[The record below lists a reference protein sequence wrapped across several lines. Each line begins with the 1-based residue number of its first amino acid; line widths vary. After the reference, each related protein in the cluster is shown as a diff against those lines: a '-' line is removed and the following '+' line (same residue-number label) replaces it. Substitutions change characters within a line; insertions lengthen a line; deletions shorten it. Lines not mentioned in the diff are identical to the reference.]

1 MDGTLLFSSSS
12 LISPRQQTLRHNLK
26 SNKVEQLKQILTGF
40 NEECHTNLTK
50 AGKKQDPIDK
60 ITRELD
66 DWRRTDNAERW
77 SKAKTIMNR
86 VRQTG

>member
-1 MDGTLLFSSSS
+1 M
-12 LISPRQQTLRHNLK
+12 K

-40 NEECHTNLTK
+40 NDECYTNLTK
-50 AGKKQDPIDK
+50 TGKKQDLIDK

-66 DWRRTDNAERW
+66 NWRRSLSVEQW
-77 SKAKTIMNR
+77 QKAKAIMQR